1 MSHHAGI
8 ISVHHGHDS
17 SVSLFH
23 QDFGKHVHFSQ
34 AFDHWEWLV
43 PPRRPGDYEYPS
55 FLGTLIMASFENG
68 LKHARHEG
76 RAELSHDIVPIR
88 GTLVLSGP
96 GPGVVRVFTASRAPA
111 ANSYQ
116 LHYARI
122 TFDDA
127 KDDSCEIS
135 RWCHAV
141 RADIELMTLHS
152 VPPNAFDMKLE
163 TIPPEHRPDLM
174 AFLNLH
180 DHHTEPHAV
189 EEQLGSLRLG
199 ADTAWLDS
207 DDDSVLPDDDNDD
220 HAQPG
225 SRNTRVTRKI
235 TFDTTQYNMMKEAY
249 PGDSIP
255 DPKSRRFKTLVQ
267 EIQKKAKGR
276 PCSEAAVLKYYKNR

>member
-1 MSHHAGI
+1 MI
-8 ISVHHGHDS
+8 PVHHGHDS
-17 SVSLFH
+17 SVSLFQ

-34 AFDHWEWLV
+34 AFNHWEWLV
-43 PPRRPGDYEYPS
+43 PPRRPGDYEYLS
-55 FLGTLIMASFENG
+55 FLGTLILASFENG

-88 GTLVLSGP
+88 GTLVLNGP
-96 GPGVVRVFTASRAPA
+96 GHGVVRVFMASRAPA
-111 ANSYQ
+111 GNPYQ

-152 VPPNAFDMKLE
+152 VPPNAFDLKLE

-180 DHHTEPHAV
+180 DHHTEPHAL
-189 EEQLGSLRLG
+189 EEQLGSLGLGAELG
-199 ADTAWLDS
+199 ADMGWLDS
-207 DDDSVLPDDDNDD
+207 DDGSVLSDDDDD

-225 SRNTRVTRKI
+225 SRNTRRTREI
-235 TFDTTQYNMMKEAY
+235 RFDTTQYNIMKEAY

-255 DPKSRRFKTLVQ
+255 NPTSPRFKTLLQEVQ
-267 EIQKKAKGR
+267 GKAKGR
-276 PCSEAAVLKYYKNR
+276 PCSEAQVLNYYRNR